1 MISYDKLF
9 EKLKSAGLTS
19 YQLRKM
25 KDPIIAQYTLTRL
38 KRGQGGIDSNTLNRL
53 CKYFDCQ
60 PGDLMEY
67 VKGPVTERQTI
78 NVETGESSNTDF
90 KLK

>member
-1 MISYDKLF
+1 MILYERLF
-9 EKLKSAGLTS
+9 EKLKSAGISS
-19 YQLRKM
+19 YKLRKM

-38 KRGQGGIDSNTLNRL
+38 KKGVGGIDNNTLNRL

-67 VKGPVTERQTI
+67 IPDPETGWQSI
-78 NVETGESSNTDF
+78 NPETGELSNTDF
-90 KLK
+90 KL

>member
-9 EKLKSAGLTS
+9 EKLKAVGLTS
-19 YQLRKM
+19 YKLRKM
-25 KDPIIAQYTLTRL
+25 DDPIIAQYTLTRL
-38 KRGQGGIDSNTLNRL
+38 KRGQGGIDSNTLDRL

-67 VKGPVTERQTI
+67 VSDPVTEWQLI
-78 NVETGESSNTDF
+78 NPETEELSNTDF
-90 KLK
+90 KLE